1 LRDRTNRSLSET
13 VLSTVLASLLLPGA
27 AHADDVN
34 GIVNSIDLGDF
45 QSASDEAG
53 GGISVKDTILKL
65 ASGDTLLDENTI
77 PDLLAGLRDQALSRL
92 GSVFAAFLLPL
103 IVAAVIRQAAGKT
116 ARVAV
121 FLCAMV
127 CALTFT
133 SVMTDALNASRAL
146 LSQIAAVTGAVLPV
160 LTALTALAGATSTAA
175 LISPMTALAGK
186 LIVDVLGGWG
196 IFLSS
201 AACALACAAAFSS
214 ALRLDGIFSLLK
226 SVTMWGA
233 GILLALFVGL
243 LTVQGMLGASYDS
256 ATVRTARYAVDNLI
270 PVIGGDLAD
279 SLDAAVSSVLLVKSA
294 SGLTGML
301 IVVAACGAP
310 LVRLAATMFAIRLA
324 NAVAMPVSD
333 SDITGVVSRFADVLS
348 MLLTI
353 SMVAVMLALV
363 MTGAAI
369 NAGRG
374 VVR

>member
-1 LRDRTNRSLSET
+1 M
-13 VLSTVLASLLLPGA
+13 AMLLLSYA
-27 AHADDVN
+27 ACAEDVN
-34 GIVNSIDLGDF
+34 GIVNAVDLSEF
-45 QSASDEAG
+45 QTAADAANS
-53 GGISVKDTILKL
+53 GISVKETILKL
-65 ASGDTLLDENTI
+65 ASGETFFDADTI
-77 PDLLAGLRDQALSRL
+77 PDLLAGLRDQALARL
-92 GSVFAAFLLPL
+92 ASVFSAFLMPL
-103 IVAAVIRQAAGKT
+103 IIAAVIRQAAGKT
-116 ARVAV
+116 ARVAI

-133 SVMTDALNASRAL
+133 SIMTDALAISRAL
-146 LSQIAAVTGAVLPV
+146 LSQISAVTNAVLPV

-186 LIVDVLGGWG
+186 IIVDVLGDWG
-196 IFLSS
+196 IFLAS

-214 ALRLDGIFSLLK
+214 ALRLDGIFALLK

-256 ATVRTARYAVDNLI
+256 AAVRTARYAVDNLI
-270 PVIGGDLAD
+270 PVIGGDIAD
-279 SLDAAVSSVLLVKSA
+279 SLDAALSSVLLVKSA

-310 LVRLAATMFAIRLA
+310 IIKLAATLFAIRLA

-333 SDITGVVSRFADVLS
+333 AAISGVVSRFADVIS

-353 SMVAVMLALV
+353 TMVAVMLALV

-374 VVR
+374 ILR

>member
-1 LRDRTNRSLSET
+1 MAL
-13 VLSTVLASLLLPGA
+13 LLLPGVA
-27 AHADDVN
+27 RADDIN
-34 GIVNSIDLGDF
+34 GIVDSIDLSGF
-45 QSASDEAG
+45 QSAADAAES
-53 GGISVKDTILKL
+53 GISVRETILKL
-65 ASGDTLLDENTI
+65 ASGDAILNEDTL
-77 PDLLAGLRDQALSRL
+77 PDLFAALRDQALSRL
-92 GSVFAAFLLPL
+92 GTVFAAFLMPL

-133 SVMTDALNASRAL
+133 SVMTDALKASRAL
-146 LSQIAAVTGAVLPV
+146 LSQISAVTNAVLPV

-175 LISPMTALAGK
+175 LISPMTSLAGK

-214 ALRLDGIFSLLK
+214 ALRLDGIFSMLK
-226 SVTMWGA
+226 SVAMWGA

-256 ATVRTARYAVDNLI
+256 AAVRTARYAVDNLI
-270 PVIGGDLAD
+270 PVIGGDIAD
-279 SLDAAVSSVLLVKSA
+279 SLDAALSSVLLVKSA

-301 IVVAACGAP
+301 VVVYACGAP
-310 LVRLAATMFAIRLA
+310 IIRLAATLFAIRLA

-333 SDITGVVSRFADVLS
+333 SAITGVVSRFADVIS

-374 VVR
+374 VLR

>member
-1 LRDRTNRSLSET
+1 MFLMGT
-13 VLSTVLASLLLPGA
+13 AY
-27 AHADDVN
+27 ADDVS
-34 GIVNSIDLGDF
+34 GIVNSIDLSEF
-45 QSASDEAG
+45 QSAADAAQSN
-53 GGISVKDTILKL
+53 ISVRDTIMQL
-65 ASGDTLLDENTI
+65 ASGETLLEADTV
-77 PDLLAGLRDQALSRL
+77 PDLIAGLRDQAISRI
-92 GSVFAAFLLPL
+92 GAVFAAFLMPL

-116 ARVAV
+116 GRVAV

-133 SVMTDALNASRAL
+133 SVMTDALAITRKL
-146 LSQIAAVTGAVLPV
+146 LGQISNVTNAVLPV
-160 LTALTALAGATSTAA
+160 LTALTALAGATSSAA

-186 LIVDVLGGWG
+186 MIVEILGGWG
-196 IFLSS
+196 LFLAS
-201 AACALACAAAFSS
+201 AACALACAAAFSAS
-214 ALRLDGIFSLLK
+214 LRLDGIFSMLK

-233 GILLALFVGL
+233 GALLALFVGL

-256 ATVRTARYAVDNLI
+256 AAVRTARYAVDNLI
-270 PVIGGDLAD
+270 PVIGGDIAD
-279 SLDAAVSSVLLVKSA
+279 SLDAAVSSILLVKSA

-301 IVVAACGAP
+301 IVVAACGGP
-310 LVRLAATMFAIRLA
+310 IVRLAATLFAIRLA

-333 SDITGVVSRFADVLS
+333 SDITGVVSRFADVIS
-348 MLLTI
+348 ILLTI